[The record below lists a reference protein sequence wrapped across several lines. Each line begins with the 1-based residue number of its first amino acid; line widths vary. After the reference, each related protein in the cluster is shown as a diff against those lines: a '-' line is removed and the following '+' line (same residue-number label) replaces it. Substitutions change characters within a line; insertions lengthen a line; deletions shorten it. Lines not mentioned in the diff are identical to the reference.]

1 MNFSMSKIYFF
12 LLFCLSCLHS
22 ILAQPFTPLHTI
34 ENIDCQSFTTDALYN
49 IYVVTNENEL
59 IRYDT
64 LGNIT
69 GRFSDKKSG
78 HLKAVEVGN
87 PFQIMLYYDDFQQI
101 TLLDK
106 QLTILGKYRL
116 YDAGVQQLTALTV
129 SDRYDLWL
137 YDAGDATLKKWQIG
151 VSEATSNHQTLLL
164 RKPPTWM
171 CVQENI
177 LYLKTPTGIQ
187 TYDIFGQ
194 FIADW
199 EVKMGENGQIFE
211 NNLYFIEDIFFIKY
225 NSTIRLKKSVPL
237 PENAQGA
244 TAFRIEK
251 NKLFVLNKNRIQ
263 IYGY

>member
-1 MNFSMSKIYFF
+1 MLKIYFL
-12 LLFCLSCLHS
+12 LLFCLSCLDS
-22 ILAQPFTPLHTI
+22 TLGQAFTHLHTI
-34 ENIDCQSFTTDALYN
+34 ENLDCQYFTTDALFN
-49 IYVVTNENEL
+49 IYVVTSEHEL

-64 LGNIT
+64 TGKIT

-78 HLKAVEVGN
+78 HLKTVEVSN
-87 PFQIMLYYDDFQQI
+87 PFQILLYYDDFQQI

-106 QLTILGKYRL
+106 QLTVLGKHRL

-129 SDRYDLWL
+129 SDRYDIWL
-137 YDAGDATLKKWQIG
+137 YDAADATLKKWQIG
-151 VSEATSNHQTLLL
+151 ISAATTNHQTLFL
-164 RKPPTWM
+164 RTPPTWM

-177 LYLKTPTGIQ
+177 LYLKTAQGIQ

-199 EVKMGENGQIFE
+199 EVKMGEYGQIFE
-211 NNLYFIEDIFFIKY
+211 NHLYFIEDIFFIKY

-244 TAFRIEK
+244 TSFRLEK
-251 NKLFVLNKNRIQ
+251 NKLFVLNKNSIQ
-263 IYGY
+263 IYRY

>member
-1 MNFSMSKIYFF
+1 MKNIHY
-12 LLFCLSCLHS
+12 LLLLYALIASNRL
-22 ILAQPFTPLHTI
+22 IAQPFILLHKI
-34 ENIDCQSFTTDALYN
+34 ENVDCQYFTTDALYN

-64 LGNIT
+64 TGKIT
-69 GRFSDKKSG
+69 GRFSDKKLG
-78 HLKAVEVGN
+78 HLKTVEVGN
-87 PFQIMLYYDDFQQI
+87 PFQILLYYDDSQQI

-106 QLTILGKYRL
+106 QLTVLGKHRL

-129 SDRYDLWL
+129 SDRYDIWL
-137 YDAGDATLKKWQIG
+137 YDATDATLKKWQIG
-151 VSEATSNHQTLLL
+151 KTTHHQTLLL
-164 RKPPTWM
+164 RTPPTWM

-177 LYLKTPTGIQ
+177 LYLKTAQGIQ

-199 EVKMGENGQIFE
+199 EVKIGEHGQIFE
-211 NNLYFIEDIFFIKY
+211 NHLYFIEDIFFIKY
-225 NSTIRLKKSVPL
+225 DSTIRLKKSVPL

-244 TAFRIEK
+244 SLFRLEK

-263 IYGY
+263 MYRY